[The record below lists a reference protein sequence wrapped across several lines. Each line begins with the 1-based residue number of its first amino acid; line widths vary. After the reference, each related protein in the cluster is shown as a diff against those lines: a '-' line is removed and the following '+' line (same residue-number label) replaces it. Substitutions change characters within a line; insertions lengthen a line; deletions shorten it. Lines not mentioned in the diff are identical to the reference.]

1 MKTEIQEK
9 DKKLSRE
16 IIRFAITGVICAA
29 LDFLTSYL
37 VMGLVQG
44 LSNQFLVVMIYTIA
58 GFLVG
63 VTANY
68 FLSTFFVFRNVEN
81 KKSSK
86 TPLFIVIF
94 VLLSIVGWAISYATM
109 LGCTELFKATTNLD
123 ISSFSLTQIFD
134 FATWITPTFWLFVLS
149 FGLKTLLGMIWNYLS
164 RKFFLYKAPKE
175 KREDE

>member
-1 MKTEIQEK
+1 MNNTVKEK

-16 IIRFAITGVICAA
+16 IIRFAVTGVVCAI

-44 LSNQFLVVMIYTIA
+44 LENQVLVVMIYTIA

-68 FLSTFFVFRNVEN
+68 FLSTFFVFKNVKD

-94 VLLSIVGWAISYATM
+94 VLLSIVGWGISYVTM
-109 LGCTELFKATTNLD
+109 LGCTELFKVAANID
-123 ISSFSLTQIFD
+123 ISAFSISEIFNIQTW
-134 FATWITPTFWLFVLS
+134 ATGAFWLFVLS

-175 KREDE
+175 GENNE